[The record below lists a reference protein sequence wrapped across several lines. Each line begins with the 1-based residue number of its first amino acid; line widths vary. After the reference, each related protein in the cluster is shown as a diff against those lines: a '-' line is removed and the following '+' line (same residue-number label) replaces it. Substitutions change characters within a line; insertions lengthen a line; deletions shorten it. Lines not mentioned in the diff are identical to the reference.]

1 MQIVTRLFVPLP
13 PLLYARYDELVV
25 IPNYIKGE
33 KARSECEEK
42 QRYKKQPTPFHLLT
56 LPPFHSFTLPS
67 FHPSTPHKL

>member
-1 MQIVTRLFVPLP
+1 MQIVTSLLAPLP

-42 QRYKKQPTPFHLLT
+42 
-56 LPPFHSFTLPS
+56 
-67 FHPSTPHKL
+67 